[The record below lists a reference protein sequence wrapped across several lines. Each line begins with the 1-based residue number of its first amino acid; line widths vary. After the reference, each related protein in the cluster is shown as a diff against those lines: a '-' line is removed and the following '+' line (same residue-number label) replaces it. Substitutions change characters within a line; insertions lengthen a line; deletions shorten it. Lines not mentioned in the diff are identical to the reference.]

1 METVALTTL
10 CIGSA
15 LGLRFRVFVLLPAI
29 LVGVIVITAWV
40 AQGATIGSIAVL
52 NVVGATCLQ
61 FGYLG
66 GAVMLGSLTSSGRF
80 GRTTNSQPAR
90 PFAP

>member
-15 LGLRFRVFVLLPAI
+15 LGLRVRVFVLLPAI
-29 LVGVIVITAWV
+29 LVGVIVITAWAL

-52 NVVGATCLQ
+52 NVVGVTCLQ

-66 GAVMLGSLTSSGRF
+66 GAVLWSLTSPGR
-80 GRTTNSQPAR
+80 GAKNSQPAR
-90 PFAP
+90 HFPS